1 MLIDTLHSI
10 AADRVLVVIM
20 SNGLY
25 LDNAI
30 LHDTTMVCVEEGVS
44 ATLIYLNVE
53 IRSTNLRYT
62 TLTTTSDPQ
71 R

>member
-1 MLIDTLHSI
+1 MTTDTLHSI

-25 LDNAI
+25 PDHAI

-53 IRSTNLRYT
+53 IR
-62 TLTTTSDPQ
+62 
-71 R
+71 